1 MNPRDARPKVITFQS
16 IVETLLTF
24 WIGTKGYGSIMLMTT
39 EKQPKTKKNQRTYAK
54 LNESQLKMAS

>member
-24 WIGTKGYGSIMLMTT
+24 WVGTKGYGSIVLMTK
-39 EKQPKTKKNQRTYAK
+39 EKQPKTKKSKNLRQI
-54 LNESQLKMAS
+54 E